1 MDYRHKITI
10 EKDSML
16 YKIIG
21 KQELNVN
28 SIHSMIAPVENVKGY
43 AKITSYS
50 EDGLVE
56 SFEVENKKFVM
67 GVKWH
72 PELMLD
78 KDTTN
83 TFKNFVEACK

>member
-1 MDYRHKITI
+1 
-10 EKDSML
+10 
-16 YKIIG
+16 
-21 KQELNVN
+21 
-28 SIHSMIAPVENVKGY
+28 MIAPIENVKNF

-56 SFEVENKKFVM
+56 SFEAEDKNFVM

-78 KDTTN
+78 EN
-83 TFKNFVEACK
+83 TFALFKGFVDACKED